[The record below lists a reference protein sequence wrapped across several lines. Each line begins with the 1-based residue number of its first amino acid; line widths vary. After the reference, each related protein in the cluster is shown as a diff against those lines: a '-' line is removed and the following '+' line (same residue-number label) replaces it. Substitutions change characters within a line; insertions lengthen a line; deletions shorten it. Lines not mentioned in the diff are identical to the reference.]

1 MASQLFLPAIVI
13 FLIAYGLIISEK
25 FNRTVIALLGAV
37 LMLVFH
43 ILTQEEALGFIDF
56 NTVGLLIGM
65 MIIVNILKRT
75 GIFQYVAIKT
85 AQLSKG
91 SPWRIMIYFAVI
103 TAISSALL
111 DNVTTILLIA
121 PVTFVITETLGLNA
135 IPFLLTEV
143 FSANI
148 GGLATSIGDPT
159 IIMISGATGLSFTD
173 VLFNLGPVVL
183 VIFATVLFIL
193 KFVFRKHFVISD
205 GNKAKIAEFD
215 VSKTITNPTLL
226 KKSGIILLLTIA
238 GFATHHALGIESATI
253 ALFGAGVLLLISR
266 IDVEEV
272 LLEVEWPTIFFFM
285 GLFVMVGALE
295 KVGVLEVLASGLI
308 ELTGGNLMITA
319 LLILWVAAIASAF
332 LDNIPFVATMIP
344 LIINIGTMTGMNIA
358 PLWWAL
364 ALGACL
370 GGNGSIVGASSNVI
384 VSGMLHKKGYK
395 LSFGDFLK
403 IGFPIMII
411 SVIISTI
418 YLLIFY
424 V

>member
-1 MASQLFLPAIVI
+1 
-13 FLIAYGLIISEK
+13 
-25 FNRTVIALLGAV
+25 
-37 LMLVFH
+37 
-43 ILTQEEALGFIDF
+43 
-56 NTVGLLIGM
+56 
-65 MIIVNILKRT
+65 
-75 GIFQYVAIKT
+75 
-85 AQLSKG
+85 
-91 SPWRIMIYFAVI
+91 
-103 TAISSALL
+103 
-111 DNVTTILLIA
+111 
-121 PVTFVITETLGLNA
+121 
-135 IPFLLTEV
+135 
-143 FSANI
+143 
-148 GGLATSIGDPT
+148 
-159 IIMISGATGLSFTD
+159 MISGATGLSFTD
-173 VLFNLGPVVL
+173 VLSNLGPVVL

-205 GNKAKIAEFD
+205 ENKAKIAEFD

-358 PLWWAL
+358 PLWCEMQYPSCNRYCA
-364 ALGACL
+364 
-370 GGNGSIVGASSNVI
+370 V
-384 VSGMLHKKGYK
+384 
-395 LSFGDFLK
+395 
-403 IGFPIMII
+403 
-411 SVIISTI
+411 
-418 YLLIFY
+418 
-424 V
+424 